1 MQEFTEKD
9 CMQTEKEASIQNRV
23 VVLPSKVLP
32 EHYTGQL
39 FSVRISRKQKIPDIP
54 LPIWFLYLLGRH
66 GTAGTGMWLVCCG
79 QNCWGKRNG
88 SSSPRSVHLGRW
100 IYMDIPQNIL
110 DTVFC
115 RMDAMRQGYGWQIQR
130 KYGAM

>member
-9 CMQTEKEASIQNRV
+9 CIRQKRRHLSRTGWWFFPQRYYQSITRG
-23 VVLPSKVLP
+23 SF
-32 EHYTGQL
+32 

-66 GTAGTGMWLVCCG
+66 GTAGTGMWLVCCY